1 MKKKTFSQAELIKYS
16 FDLIEKEGWS
26 SFSFNKLSKSLNTEL
41 NIVKDLLKSKK
52 QLLIIFSEY
61 IDEEVMK
68 NVDIND
74 LKDNSVR
81 DNLFELLMLRF
92 EKLQPFKTSLRILLN
107 DLKSKPRDLKEIY
120 KKIINSLDF
129 YMEISNSKKNFIFD
143 LIKLNSI
150 FLIYSLTFKTWLNDE
165 SKDMSITMAELD
177 KWLSKAEHYSEKISL
192 FH

>member
-107 DLKSKPRDLKEIY
+107 DLKSKPGDLKKIY

-150 FLIYSLTFKTWLNDE
+150 FLIYSLTFKTWINDE

>member
-16 FDLIEKEGWS
+16 FDLIEKEGWN
-26 SFSFNKLSKSLNTEL
+26 SFSFNKLSKSLNAEL
-41 NIVKDLLKSKK
+41 NLVKNLLKSKK

-107 DLKSKPRDLKEIY
+107 DLKSKPGDLKKIY

-150 FLIYSLTFKTWLNDE
+150 FLIYSLTFKTWINDE

>member
-129 YMEISNSKKNFIFD
+129 YMEISNSKKNFISD

-150 FLIYSLTFKTWLNDE
+150 FLIYSLTFKTWINDE

>member
-1 MKKKTFSQAELIKYS
+1 MKKKIFSQAELMKYS
-16 FDLIEKEGWS
+16 FDLIEKEGWN
-26 SFSFNKLSKSLNTEL
+26 SFSFNKLSKSLNIEL
-41 NIVKDLLKSKK
+41 NFVKNLLKSKQ

-92 EKLQPFKTSLRILLN
+92 EKLQPFKKSLRILLN
-107 DLKSKPRDLKEIY
+107 DLKSKPGDLKEIY

-150 FLIYSLTFKTWLNDE
+150 FLIYSLTFKTWINDE

>member
-16 FDLIEKEGWS
+16 FDLIEKEGWN
-26 SFSFNKLSKSLNTEL
+26 SFSFNKLSKSLNAEL
-41 NIVKDLLKSKK
+41 NLVKNLLKSKK

-107 DLKSKPRDLKEIY
+107 DLKSKPGDLKKIY

-143 LIKLNSI
+143 FIKFNSI
-150 FLIYSLTFKTWLNDE
+150 FLIYSLTFKTWINDE

>member
-16 FDLIEKEGWS
+16 FDLIEKEGWN
-26 SFSFNKLSKSLNTEL
+26 SFSFNKLSKSLNAEL
-41 NIVKDLLKSKK
+41 NLVKNLLKSKK

-129 YMEISNSKKNFIFD
+129 YMEISNSKKNFISD

-150 FLIYSLTFKTWLNDE
+150 FLIYSLTFKTWINDE

>member
-16 FDLIEKEGWS
+16 FDLIEKEGWN
-26 SFSFNKLSKSLNTEL
+26 SFSFNKLSKSLNAEL
-41 NIVKDLLKSKK
+41 NLVKNLLKSKK

-107 DLKSKPRDLKEIY
+107 DLKSKPGDLKKIY

-129 YMEISNSKKNFIFD
+129 YMEISNSKKNFISD

-150 FLIYSLTFKTWLNDE
+150 FLIYSLTFKTWINDE

>member
-16 FDLIEKEGWS
+16 FDLIEKEGWN
-26 SFSFNKLSKSLNTEL
+26 SFSFNKLSKSLNAEL
-41 NIVKDLLKSKK
+41 NLVKNLLKSKK

-107 DLKSKPRDLKEIY
+107 DLKSKPGDLKKIY

-150 FLIYSLTFKTWLNDE
+150 FLIYSFTFKTWINDE

>member
-1 MKKKTFSQAELIKYS
+1 
-16 FDLIEKEGWS
+16 
-26 SFSFNKLSKSLNTEL
+26 
-41 NIVKDLLKSKK
+41 
-52 QLLIIFSEY
+52 
-61 IDEEVMK
+61 
-68 NVDIND
+68 
-74 LKDNSVR
+74 
-81 DNLFELLMLRF
+81 LRF

-107 DLKSKPRDLKEIY
+107 DLKSKPGDLKKIY

-150 FLIYSLTFKTWLNDE
+150 FLIYSLTFKTWINDE